1 MNQYVKSIKK
11 RVRAL
16 TYFEHF
22 LIFISVVSGCVL
34 ISEFV
39 SLASILIGIISST
52 LGLNICAITAGI
64 TKYESII
71 KKTRKKTRHTVISKK

>member
-11 RVRAL
+11 RVRVL
-16 TYFEHF
+16 NYFKHF
-22 LIFISVVSGCVL
+22 LIFISVVSGCVS
-34 ISEFV
+34 ISEFA
-39 SLASILIGIISST
+39 SLAGILIGIISST

-71 KKTRKKTRHTVISKK
+71 KKTTRHTVISKK